1 MMEKSSRDDFVIG
14 PHRISCDDEQRAL
27 ILDGRLSIHF
37 SPIQYKLIKPLVES
51 RQVPVCDAELV
62 QVAYASE
69 NWREMHENLD
79 KHFDNIRSKLRPH
92 GLNTY
97 RVTSY
102 GYALMA
108 LPGSGNDP

>member
-1 MMEKSSRDDFVIG
+1 MESSSVESFVIG
-14 PHRISCDDEQRAL
+14 PHQLCCDDEQRAL

-51 RQVPVCDAELV
+51 RQAPVWDAELV
-62 QVAYASE
+62 QAAYASK
-69 NWREMHENLD
+69 NWREMRENLD

-92 GLNTY
+92 GLNAY
-97 RVTSY
+97 RVDCY

-108 LPGSGNDP
+108 IPEDDQDT